1 MKHEFFEWLFV
12 VDQLVRFPF
21 MELRGEV
28 LGKFGIGFL
37 VLNFFACEEGF

>member
-1 MKHEFFEWLFV
+1 MKHEFFEWLLV

-21 MELRGEV
+21 MELREGEV

-37 VLNFFACEEGF
+37 VLIFFCL